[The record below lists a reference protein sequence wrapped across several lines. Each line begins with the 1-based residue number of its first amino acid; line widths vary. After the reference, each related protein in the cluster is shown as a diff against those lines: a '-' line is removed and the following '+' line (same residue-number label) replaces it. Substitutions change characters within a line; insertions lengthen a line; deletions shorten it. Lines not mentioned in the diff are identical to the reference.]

1 MKTEFD
7 LYVIDKVRKRREE
20 LEISQ
25 ETLSYL
31 LGYSS
36 TFISIRESGSKKYNL
51 NHLNQLA
58 KALKCSP
65 RYFLPEEAL

>member
-7 LYVIDKVRKRREE
+7 LYIIDKVRKRREK

-36 TFISIRESGSKKYNL
+36 TFISTREFSSKNTT
-51 NHLNQLA
+51 
-58 KALKCSP
+58 
-65 RYFLPEEAL
+65 